1 MQIKTTMVIS
11 IMSQLLEWVLSKRQE
26 MKNFGKDMEKGSP
39 STLLEEM
46 LISEATMEVC

>member
-26 MKNFGKDMEKGSP
+26 IKKFGKDMEKGNP
-39 STLLEEM
+39 STLLVEM
-46 LISEATMEVC
+46 LISAATMEVC